1 MHGQLPALGRVLFGK
16 QGACCLGGGRPLAD
30 TGLLVRHVKTTLEG
44 LENPARRQ
52 GCSAAAAGALRA
64 RANSDSGREE
74 HRGLQGAGSA
84 GRQ

>member
-1 MHGQLPALGRVLFGK
+1 M
-16 QGACCLGGGRPLAD
+16 AD

-52 GCSAAAAGALRA
+52 GCSAAAAGALGA

-74 HRGLQGAGSA
+74 HRGLQRAGSA
-84 GRQ
+84 GRQRGALRKEAALTCTGCI